1 MLSGVLGAGLFVVQ
15 PRLLYSSVAL
25 PTSFTST
32 STCLPACLPPA
43 RPPARPVCLRASP
56 FTLVRQAEQLQ
67 EQIAALELQVAE
79 QDAALSALVGAL
91 SGLRVELRI
100 QRERERELQVLYRN
114 ARNDGSI
121 RLAMEICDELQ
132 VSWRRR

>member
-1 MLSGVLGAGLFVVQ
+1 MPA
-15 PRLLYSSVAL
+15 A
-25 PTSFTST
+25 
-32 STCLPACLPPA
+32 CLPAA

-56 FTLVRQAEQLQ
+56 VTLVLQAEQLQ
-67 EQIAALELQVAE
+67 EQIAAMELQVAE

-100 QRERERELQVLYRN
+100 QRARERELQVLYRN

-121 RLAMEICDELQ
+121 RLAMEIWDELQ